1 MVLMIHPLYGMDKE
15 AKHKLTHTPLL
26 VKKIKAALKATENQ
40 IDIDIGGWY
49 MTRRVNY
56 EDNIFYLTL
65 IFKGIS
71 ASLKL
76 NIDTDLY
83 RDRIIEDI
91 RFLDKTSASIYQSLI
106 SNHLMIDRFTYL
118 KGLHKL
124 NSSFIALLEDI
135 LEERLPLAS
144 ALEQDFD
151 LLQRIQSNRET
162 ELAGINEMITI
173 QKGSTGDQEQIVSE
187 EEFKFLLSAEEQE
200 QESQS

>member
-15 AKHKLTHTPLL
+15 AKHKLTHTPLY
-26 VKKIKAALKATENQ
+26 VKKIKATLKATENQ

-91 RFLDKTSASIYQSLI
+91 RFLDKTSASIYQSLKA
-106 SNHLMIDRFTYL
+106 NHLMIDRFTYL
-118 KGLHKL
+118 KGLYKL
-124 NSSFIALLEDI
+124 NSSFVALLEDI
-135 LEERLPLAS
+135 LEELV
-144 ALEQDFD
+144 
-151 LLQRIQSNRET
+151 
-162 ELAGINEMITI
+162 
-173 QKGSTGDQEQIVSE
+173 GSTV
-187 EEFKFLLSAEEQE
+187 
-200 QESQS
+200 

>member
-1 MVLMIHPLYGMDKE
+1 
-15 AKHKLTHTPLL
+15 
-26 VKKIKAALKATENQ
+26 
-40 IDIDIGGWY
+40 

-71 ASLKL
+71 ASLLL

-91 RFLDKTSASIYQSLI
+91 RFLDKTSASIYQSLKA
-106 SNHLMIDRFTYL
+106 NHLMIDRFTHL
-118 KGLHKL
+118 KGLQKL
-124 NSSFIALLEDI
+124 NSKVIALLEDI

-144 ALEQDFD
+144 SLDQDFD

-162 ELAGINEMITI
+162 ELAGINEMITK
-173 QKGSTGDQEQIVSE
+173 QKGSTDDQEPIVSE

-200 QESQS
+200 QESQG